1 MMNKLDQQLE
11 AKKTPPPAQQAYN
24 VFATFRGGENLLA
37 SSAQTSD
44 LAPVGTVQNS
54 YISANVASASQSFE
68 RRDRKNA
75 RQSSFE
81 GLAGNQYVNTNQ
93 DHSRESTGKELGSI
107 GQKSLKSILKKKSV
121 SGVSQESSHSRSPQ
135 PASRSPNKASGVI
148 QDTSGSRDKVLKQL
162 DDFNRSQVLSA
173 GSQDYNSYPNVLTP
187 LEQKQQF
194 LLAPPGIDI
203 VD

>member
-1 MMNKLDQQLE
+1 
-11 AKKTPPPAQQAYN
+11 
-24 VFATFRGGENLLA
+24 V
-37 SSAQTSD
+37 
-44 LAPVGTVQNS
+44 
-54 YISANVASASQSFE
+54 
-68 RRDRKNA
+68 
-75 RQSSFE
+75 
-81 GLAGNQYVNTNQ
+81 GNQYVNTNQ

-135 PASRSPNKASGVI
+135 PASRSPNREKLSNKASGFI

-162 DDFNRSQVLSA
+162 DDFNRSQVLSHTKSA

-194 LLAPPGIDI
+194 LLAPHSQTHTDIDV